1 MRRRHLLLACGILP
15 AAFTAC
21 SRNQEA
27 KFDYGEPKQRYALQ
41 GVVLRL
47 KPADRVAVIQ
57 HQKIEGW
64 MEAMTMEFP
73 VPDAAEYAKLKEGAK
88 IRSTVCVNDM
98 YYWLTSIVLE

>member
-1 MRRRHLLLACGILP
+1 MLMRRRHFLLVCGILLGRGEP
-15 AAFTAC
+15 GDVFAV
-21 SRNQEA
+21 
-27 KFDYGEPKQRYALQ
+27 FDYGEPKQRYVLH

-47 KPADRVAVIQ
+47 RPAERIVVVQ

-73 VPDAAEYAKLKEGAK
+73 VPDSAEYAKLKEGAK

-98 YYWLTSIVLE
+98 YFWLTSITLE

>member
-1 MRRRHLLLACGILP
+1 MRRRQFLLACGILP

-21 SRNQEA
+21 ATKKES
-27 KFDYGEPKQRYALQ
+27 KFDYGEPKQRYVLQ

-47 KPADRVAVIQ
+47 RPADRIAVVE
-57 HQKIEGW
+57 HRKIEGW

-98 YYWLTSIVLE
+98 YYWLTSITLE